1 MFKNHLRQ
9 FESLFAMWPHAYCN
23 GIKHMQ
29 AQPSMFPSVTNYV
42 LSSQILFVAWTNKA
56 LSLIL
61 TQPGSAELGKVK
73 SYTLQ
78 VIKIV
83 PIPSA
88 DKDTRMMISTS
99 PWNCVCVSVCCI
111 LAASLTVVTRAGV
124 PHWPGVPALQRS
136 HHAQYSTV
144 QCSTVQYSAKCQVSP
159 HCTGEVTQTNAPGHL
174 QTPGYGT
181 KWRSTGGGRRHF

>member
-1 MFKNHLRQ
+1 MFLKVSYVILDLCMPCDLMHIVMVSSTGKHSHLCFQVSPTKSYLPRYCCL
-9 FESLFAMWPHAYCN
+9 FEQ
-23 GIKHMQ
+23 IKHYLCYW
-29 AQPSMFPSVTNYV
+29 PSQV
-42 LSSQILFVAWTNKA
+42 LLN
-56 LSLIL
+56 
-61 TQPGSAELGKVK
+61 AELGKVK
-73 SYTLQ
+73 SYTFQ

-83 PIPSA
+83 PIPLV

-99 PWNCVCVSVCCI
+99 PWNSVCVSVCCI

-136 HHAQYSTV
+136 HRVQYSTV
-144 QCSTVQYSAKCQVSP
+144 QYSTVHCQVSP
-159 HCTGEVTQTNAPGHL
+159 HWRGQPAPGHL